1 MIKNYQ
7 DFLFERFY
15 PITFEMHWED
25 LMSIYKDK
33 IVPEIGKIED
43 FQNHMVSGVLDKS
56 TESNFNALRTKMLE
70 YREDFSQTLIDV
82 DRFYDKSFSSLAGSS
97 SDPEKDFQEMQ
108 SLLNRAGYTLEV
120 LKKLFDSDI
129 SILINQSYKSFI
141 RVHNMDNMN
150 GYIDLYLYKLNE
162 ILDLSTKVHLGG
174 EGWSNVLNEY
184 PGDEY
189 IVKYSYGYHKTL
201 YGQLFLKQLGISN
214 EKFLENAYG
223 YLRKYLNDQVFRSL
237 LIDLRKQFYGIDF
250 DFDKYLTLDDDRFI
264 ISYYEMYN
272 DFHSKF
278 GDENFKRQIMAK
290 RINPEWFKER
300 ILLHMRVIS
309 HLEIQ
314 DTGDD
319 LIFQD

>member
-7 DFLFERFY
+7 DFIFERFY
-15 PITFEMHWED
+15 PNTFSMHWED
-25 LMSIYKDK
+25 LINIYKDQ
-33 IVPEIGKIED
+33 IVPKIGEITQ
-43 FQNHMVSGVLDKS
+43 FQNQMLGGVLDKS
-56 TESNFNALRTKMLE
+56 IEAHFHQLRVRMID
-70 YREDFSQTLIDV
+70 YRSEFAQTLIDL
-82 DRFYDKSFSSLAGSS
+82 DRFYGKSFSSLAGSS

-129 SILINQSYKSFI
+129 CKLINQSFKSFI
-141 RVHNMDNMN
+141 RIYSLDDKN

-162 ILDLSTKVHLGG
+162 VLDLSTKVYLGG
-174 EGWSNVLNEY
+174 DGWSDALNEF
-184 PGDEY
+184 PDDEY

-214 EKFLENAYG
+214 EKFVENAYE
-223 YLRKYLNDQVFRSL
+223 YLRKYLNDQVFLSL
-237 LIDLRKQFYGIDF
+237 LSDLRKKFSNQGIDF

-278 GDENFKRQIMAK
+278 GGENL
-290 RINPEWFKER
+290 NPEWFKER

>member
-7 DFLFERFY
+7 DFIFERFY
-15 PITFEMHWED
+15 PNTFSMHWED
-25 LMSIYKDK
+25 LINIYKDQ
-33 IVPEIGKIED
+33 IVPKIGKIIKFE
-43 FQNHMVSGVLDKS
+43 NHITSGILDKS
-56 TESNFNALRTKMLE
+56 TETHFHQLRSTMKD
-70 YREDFSQTLIDV
+70 YRTEFVETLIDL
-82 DRFYDKSFSSLAGSS
+82 DKFYGKSFSNLAASAS
-97 SDPEKDFQEMQ
+97 NPEEDFQEMQ

-129 SILINQSYKSFI
+129 SMLIGQNFYSFI
-141 RVHNMDNMN
+141 RVNNLDDKN

-162 ILDLSTKVHLGG
+162 ILGLSTTVYLGG
-174 EGWSNVLNEY
+174 SGWSDALNEF
-184 PGDEY
+184 PNDEY

-214 EKFLENAYG
+214 EKFIENAYE
-223 YLRKYLNDQVFRSL
+223 YLRKYLNDVVFLSL
-237 LIDLRKQFYGIDF
+237 LSDLKRKFTDHRIEF

-278 GDENFKRQIMAK
+278 GRENL
-290 RINPEWFKER
+290 NPEWFKER
-300 ILLHMRVIS
+300 IMLHMRVIS

>member
-7 DFLFERFY
+7 DFIFERFY
-15 PITFEMHWED
+15 PNTFSMHWED
-25 LMSIYKDK
+25 LINIYKDQ
-33 IVPEIGKIED
+33 IVPKIGKIIKFE
-43 FQNHMVSGVLDKS
+43 NHITSGILDKS
-56 TESNFNALRTKMLE
+56 TETHFHQLRSKMKD
-70 YREDFSQTLIDV
+70 YRTEFAETLIDL
-82 DRFYDKSFSSLAGSS
+82 DKFYGKSFSNLAASAS
-97 SDPEKDFQEMQ
+97 NPEDDFKEMQ

-129 SILINQSYKSFI
+129 SMLIGQNFYSFI
-141 RVHNMDNMN
+141 RVNNLDDKN
-150 GYIDLYLYKLNE
+150 GYIDFYLYKLNE
-162 ILDLSTKVHLGG
+162 VLDLSTNVSLGG
-174 EGWSNVLNEY
+174 AGWSDALNEF
-184 PGDEY
+184 PNDEY

-214 EKFLENAYG
+214 EKFIENAYE
-223 YLRKYLNDQVFRSL
+223 YLRKYLNDVVFLSL
-237 LIDLRKQFYGIDF
+237 LSDLKRKFTDHRIEF

-278 GDENFKRQIMAK
+278 GRENL
-290 RINPEWFKER
+290 NPEWFKER
-300 ILLHMRVIS
+300 IMLHMRVMP

>member
-15 PITFEMHWED
+15 PITFEMHWEN

-56 TESNFNALRTKMLE
+56 TESHFHGLRTKMLE
-70 YREDFSQTLIDV
+70 YREDFSQTLMDA
-82 DRFYDKSFSSLAGSS
+82 DRFYDRSFSSLAGSS

-141 RVHNMDNMN
+141 RVHSMDNMN

-174 EGWSNVLNEY
+174 EGWSNALNEW

-214 EKFLENAYG
+214 EKFLENAYE
-223 YLRKYLNDQVFRSL
+223 YLRKYLNDQVFLSL
-237 LIDLRKQFYGIDF
+237 LSDLRKKFSNQGIDF

-278 GDENFKRQIMAK
+278 GGENL
-290 RINPEWFKER
+290 NPEWFKER